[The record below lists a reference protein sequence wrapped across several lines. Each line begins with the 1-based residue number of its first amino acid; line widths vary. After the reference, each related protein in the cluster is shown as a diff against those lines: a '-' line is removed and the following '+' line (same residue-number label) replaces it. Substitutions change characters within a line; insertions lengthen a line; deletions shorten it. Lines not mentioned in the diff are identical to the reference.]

1 MNPKK
6 TYYER
11 QASTIIKNLK
21 KRNMDGFYCATAE
34 EAKEK
39 ALSLIEPGETVSF
52 GGSVTIEECGILD
65 ALRERDDI
73 ALYDRATAKNAEEMG
88 DIFRRAF
95 YADSYLMS
103 ANAITLDGELVN
115 IDGNGNRVA
124 ALIFGPKQVIVV
136 AGMNKIVSNEEEAI
150 RRARNM
156 AAPPNCIRLNK
167 NTPCAATGK
176 CADCM
181 GSDTICCQTVVTRRS
196 RDAGRIKVILVGEEL
211 GY

>member
-11 QASTIIKNLK
+11 QASTMIKNLK
-21 KRNMDGFYCATAE
+21 KRNMEGFYCATAA
-34 EAKEK
+34 EAREK
-39 ALSLIEPGETVSF
+39 ALSLIASGETVSF
-52 GGSVTIEECGILD
+52 GGSMTIEECGILD
-65 ALRERDDI
+65 ALRAREDI
-73 ALYDRATAKNAEEMG
+73 TLYDRATANNAEEMG
-88 DIFRRAF
+88 VIFRQAF
-95 YADSYLMS
+95 SADSYLMS

-136 AGMNKIVSNEEEAI
+136 AGMNKVAATEEDAVH
-150 RRARNM
+150 RARNM

-167 NTPCAATGK
+167 KTPCSATGR
-176 CADCM
+176 CGDCY
-181 GSDTICCQTVVTRRS
+181 GEESICSQIVVTRRS
-196 RDAGRIKVILVGEEL
+196 SQKYRIKVILVGEEL

>member
-1 MNPKK
+1 MDPKK
-6 TYYER
+6 THYER
-11 QASTIIKNLK
+11 QASTMIKNLI
-21 KRNMDGFYCATAE
+21 KRNMEGFYCATIAE
-34 EAKEK
+34 AREK
-39 ALSLIEPGETVSF
+39 ALSLIAPGETVSF
-52 GGSVTIEECGILD
+52 GGSMTIEECGILD
-65 ALRERDDI
+65 ALREREDI
-73 ALYDRATAKNAEEMG
+73 TLYDRATANNAEEMG
-88 DIFRRAF
+88 EIFRQAF
-95 YADSYLMS
+95 SADSYLMS

-136 AGMNKIVSNEEEAI
+136 VGMNKVVATEEDAI
-150 RRARNM
+150 HRARNM
-156 AAPPNCIRLNK
+156 AAPANCVRLSK

-181 GSDTICCQTVVTRRS
+181 GGETICCHTVVTRRS

>member
-1 MNPKK
+1 MSSKHI
-6 TYYER
+6 YYR
-11 QASTIIKNLK
+11 TQAETVIKNLK
-21 KRNMDGFYCATAE
+21 KRNMDGFYCATAN
-34 EAKEK
+34 EAREK
-39 ALSLIEPGETVSF
+39 ALSLIATGETVSF

-65 ALRERDDI
+65 ALRGREDI
-73 ALYDRATAKNAEEMG
+73 TLYDRATAKSAEEMG
-88 DIFRRAF
+88 EIFRQTF
-95 YADSYLMS
+95 SADSYLMS

-124 ALIFGPKQVIVV
+124 ALIFGPRQVIVV
-136 AGMNKIVSNEEEAI
+136 AGMNKIVATEEDAVH
-150 RRARNM
+150 RARNM

-181 GSDTICCQTVVTRRS
+181 GSESICCHTVVTRRS

>member
-1 MNPKK
+1 MNPKHI
-6 TYYER
+6 YYQT
-11 QASTIIKNLK
+11 QAESIIKQLK
-21 KRNMDGFYCATAE
+21 KRNMEGFYCATAD
-34 EAKEK
+34 EAREK
-39 ALSLIEPGETVSF
+39 ALSLITPGETVSF

-65 ALRERDDI
+65 ALRARDDI
-73 ALYDRATAKNAEEMG
+73 TLYDRATAKNAEEMG
-88 DIFRRAF
+88 VIFRQAF
-95 YADSYLMS
+95 SADSYLMS
-103 ANAITLDGELVN
+103 TNAITLDGELVN

-136 AGMNKIVSNEEEAI
+136 AGMNKIAATEEDAVH
-150 RRARNM
+150 RARNM

-181 GSDTICCQTVVTRRS
+181 GSETICCHTVVTRRS